1 MDGEGMV
8 LPWYGDLAVVALFA
22 FLLKTVGDI
31 ATNAI
36 EEIEPD
42 LREE

>member
-1 MDGEGMV
+1 MSF
-8 LPWYGDLAVVALFA
+8 PWYGNVAVIVFVA

-36 EEIEPD
+36 EEIEPGWRD
-42 LREE
+42 D